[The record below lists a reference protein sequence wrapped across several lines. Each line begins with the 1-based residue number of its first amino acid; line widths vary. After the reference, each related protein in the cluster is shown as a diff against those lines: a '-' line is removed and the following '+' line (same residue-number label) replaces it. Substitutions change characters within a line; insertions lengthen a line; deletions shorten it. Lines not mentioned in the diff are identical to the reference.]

1 MPSYK
6 IIFQGLAVAG
16 PDEELRLLNGLQK
29 KFSLTPEKAEHL
41 LQRVPIVVKKG
52 MSKEEMEKYVK
63 VFQDIGGRVRVEE
76 EPVAEAPDVFPA
88 SEPPKRPYTGRMITC
103 PQCGFEQPE
112 ANDCMKCGIVISK
125 FLHEQEMARSMGAR
139 IRELPSETSGEE
151 LPSWESGEGFIGA
164 FFKTSREALFSP
176 TKFFKKVAAGQG
188 YGFPL
193 IYGILA
199 GIIGI
204 GVSTLWQWLIIS
216 RFIPLEGIQ
225 ALPYGIS
232 LAFILVMM
240 PICLI
245 LFILIWSA
253 LFHLFLMI
261 VGGNKKGFQPTF
273 RAISYTFSVFLFQ
286 IIPIIG
292 GLIVF
297 IYGFILTIIGVREGH
312 GISTGRATLAV
323 LLPFIIFIILGI
335 VAAIS
340 LPLFL
345 KSLGTIR
352 GVGA

>member
-1 MPSYK
+1 LPSYK
-6 IIFQGLAVAG
+6 IIFLGLAVAG
-16 PDEELRLLNGLQK
+16 PEEELRLLNGLQK
-29 KFSLTPEKAEHL
+29 KFNLTPQKAEGL
-41 LQRVPIVVKKG
+41 LQRVPIVVRKG
-52 MSKEEMEKYVK
+52 MSKEEMEKYAK
-63 VFQDIGGRVRVEE
+63 AFQDIGGRVRIEE
-76 EPVAEAPDVFPA
+76 EPVTEVLEVAPAP
-88 SEPPKRPYTGRMITC
+88 EPPRRPSTGRMITC

-112 ANDCMKCGIVISK
+112 ANECMKCGIVISK
-125 FLHEQEMARSMGAR
+125 FLHEQETARSMEAR
-139 IRELPSETSGEE
+139 IREVRPETSVEE
-151 LPSWESGEGFIGA
+151 LPPWESGEGFIGA
-164 FFKTSREALFSP
+164 FFTTSREALFSP

-193 IYGILA
+193 IYAILA

-204 GVSTLWQWLIIS
+204 GVMTLWQWLLLS
-216 RFIPLEGIQ
+216 RFVPVEGIQ

-240 PICLI
+240 PIGLI
-245 LFILIWSA
+245 LSILIWSA
-253 LFHLFLMI
+253 LFHFFLII

-273 RAISYTFSVFLFQ
+273 RAISYTFSVSLFH

-323 LLPFIIFIILGI
+323 FLPLILVIIFGI

-340 LPLFL
+340 FPLFL
-345 KSLGTIR
+345 KSFGSIR
-352 GVGA
+352 GVAV

>member
-1 MPSYK
+1 VPSYK
-6 IIFQGLAVAG
+6 IIFLGLAVAG
-16 PDEELRLLNGLQK
+16 PEEELRLLNGLQK
-29 KFSLTPEKAEHL
+29 KFNLTPQKAEGL
-41 LQRVPIVVKKG
+41 LQRVPIVVRKG
-52 MSKEEMEKYVK
+52 MAKEDIEKYVK
-63 VFQDIGGRVRVEE
+63 AFQDIGGRVRVEE
-76 EPVAEAPDVFPA
+76 EPVAGAPEVSPA
-88 SEPPKRPYTGRMITC
+88 LEPPKRPYTGRMITC

-112 ANDCMKCGIVISK
+112 ANECIKCGIVISK
-125 FLHEQEMARSMGAR
+125 FLQEQEMVRSMGTR
-139 IRELPSETSGEE
+139 IREVRPETSGEE
-151 LPSWESGEGFIGA
+151 LPPWESGEGFIGA
-164 FFKTSREALFSP
+164 FFTTSREALFSP

-193 IYGILA
+193 IYAIIA

-204 GVSTLWQWLIIS
+204 GVSTLWQWLLLS

-240 PICLI
+240 PIGLI
-245 LFILIWSA
+245 LSILIWSA

-261 VGGNKKGFQPTF
+261 VGGNKKGFQSTF
-273 RAISYTFSVFLFQ
+273 RAISYTFSVSLFQ

-292 GLIVF
+292 GFIVF

-323 LLPFIIFIILGI
+323 FLPLILVIILGI

-340 LPLFL
+340 FPLFL
-345 KSLGTIR
+345 KSIASIH
-352 GVGA
+352 GVGV